1 MNTMAGS
8 KLYAPSAASSVAGGI
23 SGMLSFIGQLTII
36 YSRLRHLMRGEAVPH
51 RNLHKGSRLRPY
63 LSGHSPRLEDGA
75 IGRSKTVGDLPH
87 IGRQSRNKNAS
98 LSFSSFVDTRAAVV
112 ASPRASVLAF
122 ARSPDSV
129 FRVHST
135 TEAAACRE
143 EASPRAMERAV
154 RPGASPLH
162 SGRRVLRQSRL
173 QTHSRCQLL
182 PT

>member
-75 IGRSKTVGDLPH
+75 IGRSETFRISVG
-87 IGRQSRNKNAS
+87 
-98 LSFSSFVDTRAAVV
+98 RAATKTLLSLLVP
-112 ASPRASVLAF
+112 SSIP
-122 ARSPDSV
+122 AR
-129 FRVHST
+129 RW
-135 TEAAACRE
+135 
-143 EASPRAMERAV
+143 
-154 RPGASPLH
+154 SPL
-162 SGRRVLRQSRL
+162 LARL
-173 QTHSRCQLL
+173 F
-182 PT
+182 